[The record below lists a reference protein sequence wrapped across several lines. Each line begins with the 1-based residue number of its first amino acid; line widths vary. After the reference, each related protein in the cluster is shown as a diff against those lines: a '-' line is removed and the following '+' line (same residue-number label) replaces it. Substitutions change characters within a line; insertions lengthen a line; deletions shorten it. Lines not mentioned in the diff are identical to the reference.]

1 MKKSKTIQNLWVK
14 LTVVFMLANV
24 FIPSMTVLA
33 DQASSN
39 SNQATTEQVEG
50 RNVDSSVVETE
61 KINDTQISSEIED
74 PIDQN
79 KLNETTIGESQ
90 NSNDSPTLPVEVPVF
105 ETIEPSAK
113 MITFNENGTP
123 LLDGEAF
130 YKTEEQIT
138 NEDLQE
144 LMIQGNANGGYARM
158 MRAGVTIE
166 YLGQVTY
173 GYNIVGHFKVNGED
187 AFCIEHAKPTPPSG
201 TPAEEAPYDDAN
213 IAKTLYYGWNGAENI
228 FTDFAQGYTATSLV
242 LSYFY
247 TGVASGI
254 NTPEAE
260 ALLNKVATNSLPD
273 PSASFSTVNPVVSV
287 VNGEQRTE
295 NIKLNG
301 DSRNIFKLNI
311 PVGMTFHLVG
321 GGTLTNGTVDVK
333 GGDTFYLTADMKYT
347 NNFASGAMQGS
358 MRKWQPILTKPL
370 DGNLQTL
377 GRGKWYI
384 DPQNTLS
391 FSAKFFARTGN
402 AEFLKVSEETNLPIA
417 GVKYAVTINGEV
429 SEATTDSNGQFS
441 FKDIL
446 HDTVI
451 KVKETSNPPGY
462 VLDTKEYT
470 LKIVAGETQ
479 KLTLSNAIQKG
490 KVKGLKQIE
499 VFNPEETEAQN
510 KPVYDT
516 HPGANITFDIVALTD
531 ITLPD
536 LSTVAETKGTIVDT
550 VTTNAKGEF
559 SSNVELYIGAQNK
572 YQLVERNV
580 PANYRQPSDVQTTFA
595 IPYGVNTE
603 KLITF
608 DLGTIDNLLKTGEW
622 DFNKLNEITQTGLE
636 GAVFLVEGISTHN
649 KDVSYVFTSSELGN
663 VFKLP
668 AGNYKVTE
676 IKFPDGFGQ
685 SNGESEVKI
694 ITIKDGETTTTD
706 WNNAPIIEKEKTP
719 EMGTQA
725 YAENGG
731 KDFDTEVDNKLY
743 DKISNKNYDND
754 TKFFVTKVIGEKTGT
769 VYYEAKGYQTLDE
782 NGIVIIETFIPAGT
796 IKKENVY
803 FYEEAYDSEE
813 SFENGEEP
821 YTEHDGKNDYGQ
833 TLFYKEKPVVPIIPE
848 TPVVPSIPTP
858 TPTPTPVPTKV
869 VKTVA
874 PKQIVKA
881 VLPQT
886 GEDVS
891 SFVLVGLLLIGL
903 VAVGFAVRNNRIKK
917 EKNKL
922 MEKVALYGFGGEQS
936 IFSETEDQVE
946 CEVATLLV
954 EGIIENGSKVGLE
967 NEKAKRLLEKVEL
980 AYLISTAGNVDLEP
994 VEQL

>member
-61 KINDTQISSEIED
+61 KNNDTQISSEIED

-79 KLNETTIGESQ
+79 KINETTIGESQ

-166 YLGQVTY
+166 YLGQVIY

-311 PVGMTFHLVG
+311 PAGMTFHLVG
-321 GGTLTNGTVDVK
+321 GGTLTNGTVDIK

-358 MRKWQPILTKPL
+358 MRKWQPILTKPS

-429 SEATTDSNGQFS
+429 TEATTDSNGQFS

-470 LKIVAGETQ
+470 LTIVAGETQ

-510 KPVYDT
+510 KPVHDT
-516 HPGANITFDIVALTD
+516 HPGANIIFDIVALTD

-595 IPYGVNTE
+595 IPYGGNTE

-719 EMGTQA
+719 KMGTQA

-731 KDFDTEVDNKLY
+731 KDFDPDVDNKLY
-743 DKISNKNYDND
+743 DKISNEDYDND

-769 VYYEAKGYQTLDE
+769 IYYEAKGEKTLDE
-782 NGIVIIETFIPAGT
+782 NGIVVIETFIPAGT

-813 SFENGEEP
+813 SFEKGEKP

-833 TLFYKEKPVVPIIPE
+833 TLFYKEKPVVPTIPE
-848 TPVVPSIPTP
+848 TPVVPSIPA
-858 TPTPTPVPTKV
+858 PTPTPVPTKV

-874 PKQIVKA
+874 PRQIVKA

-886 GEDVS
+886 GEEVS
-891 SFVLVGLLLIGL
+891 SFALIGLLIIGL
-903 VAVGFAVRNNRIKK
+903 VAVGFAVRNNRMKK

-954 EGIIENGSKVGLE
+954 EGIIETGSKIGLE
-967 NEKAKRLLEKVEL
+967 NEKAIRLLEKVEL
-980 AYLISTAGNVDLEP
+980 AYLTNTAENSGLQP

>member
-61 KINDTQISSEIED
+61 KNNDTQISSEIED

-79 KLNETTIGESQ
+79 KINETTIGESQ

-166 YLGQVTY
+166 YLGQVIY

-311 PVGMTFHLVG
+311 PAGMTFHLVG
-321 GGTLTNGTVDVK
+321 GGTLTNGTVDIK

-358 MRKWQPILTKPL
+358 MRKWQPILTKPS

-429 SEATTDSNGQFS
+429 TEATTDSNGQFS

-470 LKIVAGETQ
+470 LTIVAGETQ
-479 KLTLSNAIQKG
+479 KLTLSNTIQKG
-490 KVKGLKQIE
+490 NVKGLKQIE

-516 HPGANITFDIVALTD
+516 HPGANIIFDIVALTD

-719 EMGTQA
+719 KMGTQA

-731 KDFDTEVDNKLY
+731 KDFDPDVDNKLY
-743 DKISNKNYDND
+743 DKISNEDYDND

-769 VYYEAKGYQTLDE
+769 IYYEAKGEKTLDE
-782 NGIVIIETFIPAGT
+782 NGIVVIETFIPAGT

-813 SFENGEEP
+813 SFEKGEKP

-833 TLFYKEKPVVPIIPE
+833 TLFYKEKPVVPTIPE
-848 TPVVPSIPTP
+848 TPVVPSIPA
-858 TPTPTPVPTKV
+858 PTPTPVPTKV

-874 PKQIVKA
+874 PRQIVKA

-886 GEDVS
+886 GEEVS
-891 SFVLVGLLLIGL
+891 SFALIGLLIIGL
-903 VAVGFAVRNNRIKK
+903 VAVGFAVRNNRMKK

-954 EGIIENGSKVGLE
+954 EGIIETGSKIGLE
-967 NEKAKRLLEKVEL
+967 NEKAIRLLEKVEL
-980 AYLISTAGNVDLEP
+980 AYLTNTAENSGLQP

>member
-1 MKKSKTIQNLWVK
+1 MKKLKTIQNLWVK

-33 DQASSN
+33 DQSNSN
-39 SNQATTEQVEG
+39 SNQPTTEQVEG
-50 RNVDSSVVETE
+50 EKADESMIETE
-61 KINDTQISSEIED
+61 KDNDTQASSEIEA

-79 KLNETTIGESQ
+79 KMNETTIGESQ
-90 NSNDSPTLPVEVPVF
+90 NSNDSPILPIETPTFEVQ
-105 ETIEPSAK
+105 EPSAK

-123 LLDGEAF
+123 LLDGETF

-144 LMIQGNANGGYARM
+144 LMIQGNTNGGYARM

-201 TPAEEAPYDDAN
+201 TPAEEAPYAN
-213 IAKTLYYGWNGAENI
+213 ADIAKTLYYGWNGAENI

-260 ALLNKVATNSLPD
+260 ALLNKVATGAVPE
-273 PSASFSTVNPVVSV
+273 PSASFSTVNPIVSV
-287 VNGEQRTE
+287 VGGQQRTE
-295 NIKLNG
+295 NITLNA

-311 PVGMTFHLVG
+311 PAGMTFHLVG
-321 GGTLTNGTVDVK
+321 GGTLTNGTVDIK

-347 NNFASGAMQGS
+347 NNFATGAMQGS
-358 MRKWQPILTKPL
+358 MRKWQSILTKPL
-370 DGNLQTL
+370 DGNLQTVARAGWL
-377 GRGKWYI
+377 
-384 DPQNTLS
+384 DPDFTIN

-462 VLDTKEYT
+462 ALDTKEYT

-510 KPVYDT
+510 KPIYDT

-536 LSTVAETKGTIVDT
+536 LSTVTETKGTIVDT

-719 EMGTQA
+719 KMGTQA

-731 KDFDTEVDNKLY
+731 KDFDPDVDNKLY
-743 DKISNKNYDND
+743 DKISNEDYDND

-769 VYYEAKGYQTLDE
+769 IYYEAKGEKTLDE
-782 NGIVIIETFIPAGT
+782 NGIVVIETFIPAGT

-813 SFENGEEP
+813 SFEKGEKP

-833 TLFYKEKPVVPIIPE
+833 TLFYKEKPVVPTIPE
-848 TPVVPSIPTP
+848 TPVVPSIPA
-858 TPTPTPVPTKV
+858 PTPTPVPTKV

-874 PKQIVKA
+874 PRQIVKA

-886 GEDVS
+886 GEEVS
-891 SFVLVGLLLIGL
+891 SFALIGLLIIGL
-903 VAVGFAVRNNRIKK
+903 VAVGFAVRNNRMKK

-954 EGIIENGSKVGLE
+954 EGIIETGSKIGLE
-967 NEKAKRLLEKVEL
+967 NEKAIRLLEKVEL
-980 AYLISTAGNVDLEP
+980 AYLTNTAENSGLQP

>member
-1 MKKSKTIQNLWVK
+1 MKNLKTIQNLWVK

-33 DQASSN
+33 DQTN
-39 SNQATTEQVEG
+39 SNQPTTEQVE
-50 RNVDSSVVETE
+50 VKKSDDSIIESE
-61 KINDTQISSEIED
+61 KDTDVQASNENEP

-79 KLNETTIGESQ
+79 KIKETTIGESQ
-90 NSNDSPTLPVEVPVF
+90 NSNDSPILPLETPNFEVQ
-105 ETIEPSAK
+105 EPSAK

-123 LLDGEAF
+123 LLDGETF

-201 TPAEEAPYDDAN
+201 TPAEEAPYDNAD

-228 FTDFAQGYTATSLV
+228 FTDFSQGYTATSLV

-254 NTPEAE
+254 NTPEAQ
-260 ALLNKVATNSLPD
+260 ALLNKVATNNLPD

-311 PVGMTFHLVG
+311 PAGMTFHLVG
-321 GGTLTNGTVDVK
+321 GGTLTNGTVDIK

-347 NNFASGAMQGS
+347 NNFASGSMQGS

-391 FSAKFFARTGN
+391 FSARFFARTGN

-470 LKIVAGETQ
+470 LTIVAGETQ
-479 KLTLSNAIQKG
+479 KLTLSNTIQKG
-490 KVKGLKQIE
+490 KIKGLKQIE

-550 VTTNAKGEF
+550 VTTNAEGEF

-608 DLGTIDNLLKTGEW
+608 DVGTIDNLLKTGEW

-636 GAVFLVEGISTHN
+636 GAVFLVEGISVHN

-754 TKFFVTKVIGEKTGT
+754 TKFFVTKVIGERTGT
-769 VYYEAKGYQTLDE
+769 IYYESKGYQTLDE

-833 TLFYKEKPVVPIIPE
+833 TLFYKEKPVVPTIPE
-848 TPVVPSIPTP
+848 TPVVPSI
-858 TPTPTPVPTKV
+858 PTPTPVPTKV

-874 PKQIVKA
+874 PKQIVKG

-886 GEDVS
+886 GENAGTLAIMG
-891 SFVLVGLLLIGL
+891 VLIIALLS
-903 VAVGFAVRNNRIKK
+903 VGFMVRRNHRNKEKK
-917 EKNKL
+917 EL
-922 MEKVALYGFGGEQS
+922 LEKIAVFGYGGTQS
-936 IFSETEDQVE
+936 IFTEDEDQKE
-946 CEVATLLV
+946 CKVATILAEAIV
-954 EGIIENGSKVGLE
+954 ETGTSIGLT
-967 NEKAKRLLEKVEL
+967 NSRVQRLLKQ
-980 AYLISTAGNVDLEP
+980 ISFTFTEEIKDMKPA
-994 VEQL
+994 EQY